1 MALTPLEAMNK
12 VVENSVVDL
21 RSNRVTTLANMQAAN
36 RFRTIKKTNI
46 DWDVV
51 VEGGGTAWVGIE
63 AEDLTNN
70 GEDNTVP
77 ANLRIGQY
85 RLKHTFTI
93 SRTAI
98 QEALTLAPTDL
109 KNLFQEKLD
118 TGILQLAKQ
127 MNDVIWNGDGT
138 AAKGGVIGLNKVMDN
153 TASYAGIST
162 ATMPK
167 WVCPTLTN
175 ATPRALTRDLLLDF
189 DYMEDLEEVNYNYIS
204 VNPSVAKTY
213 TKVFDQLAGAG
224 AIAYTPKST
233 GSTSVQNVELGHGD
247 IYYKG
252 SPIVK
257 ENKQQPGQMVFM
269 DMSQIWLYTFDMATD
284 PDVTS
289 GISKT
294 GDAEFGRI
302 VSSMVNG
309 MQVNMSELPSNVPT
323 VKKFELFVVPQLR
336 VRNRRAIQVIDKLL

>member
-21 RSNRVTTLANMQAAN
+21 RSNRVTTLANLQAKD

-51 VEGGGTAWVGIE
+51 VEGGGTSWVGIE
-63 AEDLTNN
+63 QEDLTNN

-109 KNLFQEKLD
+109 KNLFQEKID
-118 TGILQLAKQ
+118 TGVLQLAKQ
-127 MNDVIWNGDGT
+127 INDVIWNGDGT

-153 TASYAGIST
+153 TYNYAGISPT
-162 ATMPK
+162 TYTK

-175 ATPRALTRDLLLDF
+175 ATNRALNRDLLLDF
-189 DYMEDLEEVNYNYIS
+189 DYMTDLEEVNYNYIS

-213 TKVFDQLAGAG
+213 VKIFD
-224 AIAYTPKST
+224 AIAGGAAIPQKGLDSK
-233 GSTSVQNVELGHGD
+233 GAPNIELGHGD
-247 IYYKG
+247 IYYNG

-257 ENKQQPGQMVFM
+257 ENRQANNQMVFM
-269 DMSQIWLYTFDMATD
+269 DMSQVLLYTFDLSTD

-289 GISKT
+289 GTSKT
-294 GDAEFGRI
+294 GDAEYGRI

-309 MQVNMSELPSNVPT
+309 MQVNMSELPSNIPT
-323 VKKFELFVVPQLR
+323 VKKFEMFTVPQLR
-336 VRNRRAIQVIDKLL
+336 VRNRRAIQVIDKLI